1 MSGSRETARR
11 WIYFA
16 AATALVFA
24 AMMAVVIFPDHLQSV
39 KPFLPL
45 ALLVV
50 MVAAGANLHAIL
62 WRSGQSTMSKT
73 SKALISAIATFGIYM
88 GIAFFIGIIAA
99 IVRRM

>member
-1 MSGSRETARR
+1 MNGPRETVRR

-24 AMMAVVIFPDHLQSV
+24 AMTAVVIFPGHLQSV

-50 MVAAGANLHAIL
+50 MVAAGVNLHGIL
-62 WRSGQSTMSKT
+62 WQSGQSTMSKT

-88 GIAFFIGIIAA
+88 GIAFIIGIIAA